1 MHAKLAEDGNSPQ
14 VLFHDVDSPPP
25 PPLHHPPPL
34 EMVTRTNTN
43 KAKAPKYEAFMM
55 TGERVIKMS
64 KNTEVIFLFTF
75 CFHRRYILHSVL
87 FSFTGVF
94 VAQERPKSRLF
105 GKKWRP
111 Q

>member
-43 KAKAPKYEAFMM
+43 KVKAPKYEAFMM

-64 KNTEVIFLFTF
+64 KNTEVMFFFI
-75 CFHRRYILHSVL
+75 YILFSSVVHSGYYF
-87 FSFTGVF
+87 FSGIIIT
-94 VAQERPKSRLF
+94 QKR
-105 GKKWRP
+105 
-111 Q
+111 